1 MKSEP
6 PAPPDETGRFAMEG
20 LERVMHEK
28 ARLGILSSLVAHA
41 DGLLFPELK
50 ELCGLTD
57 GNLHR
62 HLSVLQEEHLVQ
74 LWKSTGDGRPKTLC
88 RMTPQGRAR
97 FLEYLR
103 KLEQIVAEAAAAAE
117 AAKSPPSPAPELRSG
132 WSSA

>member
-1 MKSEP
+1 MKPERS
-6 PAPPDETGRFAMEG
+6 ASPDGTGRFAMEG

-57 GNLHR
+57 GNLNR
-62 HLSVLQEEHLVQ
+62 HLRVLQEEHLVQ
-74 LWKSTGDGRPKTLC
+74 LWKATGDGRPKTLC

-103 KLEQIVAEAAAAAE
+103 KLEQIVAEAAEAAE

-132 WSSA
+132 WTSA